1 MYPLRTPDE
10 LAQGP
15 TPPNPFYPIITS
27 VQRNKQMSPKL
38 SIGKEK
44 AIQLYETEW
53 WKERSYR
60 EIAEFQLF
68 TAELS
73 CPFDVFQEAVEKSL
87 GRPVFAHEFG
97 LNYGGI
103 CKEFLGEKKPPT
115 MNEILHMIPQEKLIV
130 VTN

>member
-1 MYPLRTPDE
+1 
-10 LAQGP
+10 
-15 TPPNPFYPIITS
+15 
-27 VQRNKQMSPKL
+27 MSPKL

-44 AIQLYETEW
+44 AIELYDSNW
-53 WKERSYR
+53 WKEKSYQ

-73 CPFDVFQEAVEKSL
+73 CPFDVFHEAVEKSL
-87 GRPVFAHEFG
+87 GRPVFTHEFG
-97 LNYGGI
+97 LNYDGI
-103 CKEFLGEKKPPT
+103 CKEFLGEKEPPT